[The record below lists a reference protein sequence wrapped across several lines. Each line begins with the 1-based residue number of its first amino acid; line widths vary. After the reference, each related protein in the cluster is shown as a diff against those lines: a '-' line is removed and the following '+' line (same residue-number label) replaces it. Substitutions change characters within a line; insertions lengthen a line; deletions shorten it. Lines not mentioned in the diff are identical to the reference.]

1 MYEQDYL
8 NVVTGTLRCVVVVG
22 GGIIPKT
29 QVATAQ
35 VGLFCFLLVPR
46 HLPGIYL
53 FLSLSLSHI
62 TVLTLIAGLT
72 YSSSAGNGEVQHY
85 PSLQRLDTGARGRL
99 CSNCRQGQKCAPRG
113 RSRSALDHCS
123 PRQPLHQQQQ
133 QAAASSRSSW
143 RWRSDEDS
151 LSLCACALPL
161 PLPLPPRL
169 ATPRHAMPYQPSCA
183 LYASLETPHV
193 RSSVATGWSGSCSG
207 ITIIDP

>member
-1 MYEQDYL
+1 MFRASACKRARR
-8 NVVTGTLRCVVVVG
+8 VVVVVVVG

-46 HLPGIYL
+46 QLPGIYL
-53 FLSLSLSHI
+53 FLSLSPSLI
-62 TVLTLIAGLT
+62 TVLALIAGLT

-85 PSLQRLDTGARGRL
+85 PSLQRLDTGARGSL

-151 LSLCACALPL
+151 LSVCLRAPTSTSSSTSPCHAS
-161 PLPLPPRL
+161 
-169 ATPRHAMPYQPSCA
+169 PRHAIPTLLC
-183 LYASLETPHV
+183 SLRESRDSACEV
-193 RSSVATGWSGSCSG
+193 ERGNGLVWVV
-207 ITIIDP
+207 